1 MKPDRVRRILYASDF
16 HGSSRTWRKL
26 LNAVAVYGADAVL
39 VGGDL
44 TGKAVVPL
52 VRQGSQ
58 FTARF
63 LGSDY
68 AVESDAEK
76 DELTRRIT
84 DTGLYPYD
92 TDPDEMRALA
102 ADRGAADAIFEAL
115 MVARLET
122 WADMA
127 ADKLGGAVPI
137 LIIPGNDD
145 LESVDKVLED
155 SPSFTM
161 NHERVVDLF
170 DGYQVV
176 GIGYS
181 NLTPWRAPRDRDED
195 FIARSIARSVGEV
208 RDFRRAVFMFHCPP
222 EGTVLVECMAIDKN
236 FKPIAGGTVTTHAGS
251 TAVREAVARYQPAL
265 ALHGH
270 IHESRGMARIGATV
284 CLNAGS
290 EYSEGILRA
299 AIVQFQPNGKIGYLF
314 VGV

>member
-1 MKPDRVRRILYASDF
+1 
-16 HGSSRTWRKL
+16 
-26 LNAVAVYGADAVL
+26 VAVYGADAVL

-52 VRQGSQ
+52 VRQGSG
-58 FTARF
+58 FTATF

-68 AVESDAEK
+68 AVDAGAEK
-76 DELTRRIT
+76 DELIRRIT
-84 DTGLYPYD
+84 DTGLYPYE
-92 TDPDEMRALA
+92 TDPDEMGALA
-102 ADRGAADAIFEAL
+102 VDRGAAEAIFDAL

-127 ADKLGGAVPI
+127 AEKLGGTVPI
-137 LIIPGNDD
+137 VIIPGNDD
-145 LESVDKVLED
+145 LESVDTVLEE
-155 SPSFTM
+155 SPAFTM
-161 NHERVVDLF
+161 SQERAVDLF
-170 DGYQVV
+170 DDYQVV

-195 FIARSIARSVGEV
+195 FIARSIDTAVAGV
-208 RDFRRAVFMFHCPP
+208 RDFRRAIFMFHCPP
-222 EGTVLVECMAIDKN
+222 EGTVLDECMAIDKD
-236 FKPIAGGTVTTHAGS
+236 FRPIAGGTRTTHAGS

-265 ALHGH
+265 GLHGH
-270 IHESRGMARIGATV
+270 IHESRGMARIGAAV

-299 AIVQFQPNGKIGYLF
+299 AIVQLQSNGKIGYLF